1 VFFPAF
7 FAAWARAWQ
16 GWELGFE
23 DAGMRQ
29 ASRRGEKQAC
39 ESAERLSN
47 ACVRDERFASAALV
61 ITLSFLALSLPTMP
75 IHLGVNID
83 HVATLRQAR
92 YRTMLG
98 AHNVEP
104 SILQAALEAEAAGAH
119 SITIHLRADR
129 RHIVDA
135 DVHLLRREI
144 GTLLNLEMGNTAEIL
159 QIALQVKPDFV
170 CMVPENRETEGGLDV
185 AGQREALRATVGQ
198 LEANGTRVSMFID
211 PDLDQVRAS
220 AEIGASMI
228 ELHTGTFANELG
240 EKRAAEALRL
250 KAAAELGHSL
260 GLQINAGHGLTTKNL
275 PELFIVPH
283 LAELNIGHSIVA
295 RSVFV
300 GLRVAIQEMLEVMK
314 SYPTA

>member
-1 VFFPAF
+1 
-7 FAAWARAWQ
+7 
-16 GWELGFE
+16 
-23 DAGMRQ
+23 M
-29 ASRRGEKQAC
+29 
-39 ESAERLSN
+39 
-47 ACVRDERFASAALV
+47 
-61 ITLSFLALSLPTMP
+61 SL
-75 IHLGVNID
+75 HLGVNID

-92 YRTMLG
+92 YRTMQG

-129 RHIVDA
+129 RHIVDD
-135 DVHLLRREI
+135 DVYLLRREI
-144 GTLLNLEMGNTAEIL
+144 GTMMNLEMGNTPEIL
-159 QIALQVKPDFV
+159 GIVLEVKPHFV
-170 CMVPENRETEGGLDV
+170 CMVPENREEVTTEGGLDV
-185 AGQREALRATVGQ
+185 LGQKASLQASVSQ

-240 EKRAAEALRL
+240 EKRQAEALRL
-250 KAAAELGHSL
+250 QAAAELGQSL

-300 GLRVAIQEMLEVMK
+300 GLRTAVQEMLEAMK
-314 SYPTA
+314 GYPT

>member
-1 VFFPAF
+1 
-7 FAAWARAWQ
+7 
-16 GWELGFE
+16 
-23 DAGMRQ
+23 
-29 ASRRGEKQAC
+29 
-39 ESAERLSN
+39 
-47 ACVRDERFASAALV
+47 
-61 ITLSFLALSLPTMP
+61 MP

-129 RHIVDA
+129 RHIVDE
-135 DVHLLRREI
+135 DVYLLRREI
-144 GTLLNLEMGNTAEIL
+144 GTMMNLEMGNTPEIL
-159 QIALQVKPDFV
+159 GIALKVKPHFV
-170 CMVPENRETEGGLDV
+170 CMVPENREEVTTEGGLDV
-185 AGQREALRATVGQ
+185 VGQKVALKASVSQ

-240 EKRAAEALRL
+240 EKRTAEAQRL
-250 KAAAELGHSL
+250 KTAAELAHSL
-260 GLQINAGHGLTTKNL
+260 GLQVNAGHGLTTKNL

-283 LAELNIGHSIVA
+283 LAELNIGHTIVA
-295 RSVFV
+295 RSVFI
-300 GLRVAIQEMLEVMK
+300 GLRAAIQEMLEVMK
-314 SYPTA
+314 GYPSA

>member
-1 VFFPAF
+1 
-7 FAAWARAWQ
+7 
-16 GWELGFE
+16 
-23 DAGMRQ
+23 M
-29 ASRRGEKQAC
+29 
-39 ESAERLSN
+39 
-47 ACVRDERFASAALV
+47 
-61 ITLSFLALSLPTMP
+61 SL
-75 IHLGVNID
+75 HLGVNID

-92 YRTMLG
+92 YRTMQG

-129 RHIVDA
+129 RHIVDD
-135 DVHLLRREI
+135 DVYLLRREI
-144 GTLLNLEMGNTAEIL
+144 GTMMNLEMGNTPEIL
-159 QIALQVKPDFV
+159 GIALEVKPHFV
-170 CMVPENRETEGGLDV
+170 CMVPENREEVTTEGGLDV
-185 AGQREALRATVGQ
+185 LGLKASLQASVSQ

-240 EKRAAEALRL
+240 EKRQAEALRL
-250 KAAAELGHSL
+250 KAAAQLGQSL

-300 GLRVAIQEMLEVMK
+300 GLRTAIQEMLEAMK
-314 SYPTA
+314 GYPA